1 MNPNR
6 MNRAS
11 LADFGKNMAA
21 QIAAGKIA
29 GLLPEQITAFS
40 DAIAAASEL
49 VATQD
54 KYQVAAVA
62 AAREATQLAQ
72 DARREMLRL
81 TQEFKNTMKGIGS
94 ETHEFDAVGFDPPV
108 IGRTPITPEKPHAL
122 SARGFSNGINEL
134 RFTGNNLSGR
144 VNYIIEARVAD
155 AVQFTIIGVSR
166 GQRFKHTGVK
176 PGVAILYRVYAQSA
190 RGLVSQ
196 CSNEAVVYRNSR
208 SD

>member
-40 DAIAAASEL
+40 DTIAAASEL
-49 VATQD
+49 VANRD
-54 KYQVAAVA
+54 KNQVAAVA

-81 TQEFKNTMKGIGS
+81 TQEFKNIMKGIGS
-94 ETHEFDAVGFDPPV
+94 EAHEYDAVGFDPPV
-108 IGRTPITPEKPHAL
+108 IGRTPVTPQKP
-122 SARGFSNGINEL
+122 
-134 RFTGNNLSGR
+134 
-144 VNYIIEARVAD
+144 V
-155 AVQFTIIGVSR
+155 
-166 GQRFKHTGVK
+166 
-176 PGVAILYRVYAQSA
+176 
-190 RGLVSQ
+190 
-196 CSNEAVVYRNSR
+196 
-208 SD
+208 